1 MPDQRLS
8 KTGFS
13 ALERQKAIYLAGI
26 SGKRP
31 AIPIHPDELERQA
44 KDRMTPEAFAYV
56 AGSAGLERTAV
67 QNSSGF
73 SRWQIVPRMLRD
85 VSRCDLTT
93 ELLGMQL
100 PAPLLTAPIGV
111 LEMAHRQADLAVGR
125 AAATLGI
132 PMIFSNQASVPM
144 EKVAEAMEDGLRWFQ
159 LYWSKSNELVA
170 SFAQRAEACG
180 CRAIVITL
188 DTTML
193 GWRMRD
199 LDMAYLPFLR
209 GKGIAQYTS
218 DPVFQHLLDE
228 PDDAAP
234 QQPKRRLTWDTV
246 VSLSELLRAYP
257 GNWVGN
263 LRSGRALKAVRKFIN
278 IYTNPTLNWND
289 LAFLRQ
295 QTKLPILLK
304 GILHADDAR
313 IALDH
318 GINGLIVSNHG
329 GRQVDGAIA
338 AIEALPNVVAA
349 VNGQI
354 PVLMDSGIRSGA
366 DVFKALALG
375 AKAVCVG
382 RPYVYGLAL
391 NGEAGVREVLEN
403 LLADF
408 ELTMRLAGCRSIGEI
423 TPEMVSRVG

>member
-1 MPDQRLS
+1 MPDKS
-8 KTGFS
+8 IPKTSFS
-13 ALERQKAIYLAGI
+13 ALERQKNIYLAGV
-26 SGKRP
+26 SGQRP
-31 AIPIHPDELERQA
+31 ALPIHPDELERQA
-44 KDRMTPEAFAYV
+44 KERMTPEAFAYI
-56 AGSAGLERTAV
+56 AGSAGLERTAF
-67 QNSSGF
+67 QNRDGF
-73 SRWQIVPRMLRD
+73 GRWQIVPRMLRD
-85 VSRCDLTT
+85 VSQCDLST
-93 ELLGMQL
+93 ELLGMKL

-111 LEMAHRQADLAVGR
+111 LEMAHAHADLAVGR
-125 AAATLGI
+125 AAAALGI

-159 LYWSKSNELVA
+159 LYWSKSNDLVA
-170 SFAQRAEACG
+170 SFAHRAEACG

-193 GWRMRD
+193 GWRTRD

-218 DPVFQHLLDE
+218 DPVFQRLLDE
-228 PDDAAP
+228 SDDASGP
-234 QQPKRRLTWDTV
+234 QPKRRLTWDTL

-257 GNWVGN
+257 GGWFENF
-263 LRSGRALKAVRKFIN
+263 RSGRALKAVRKFVN
-278 IYTNPTLNWND
+278 IYTNPSLNWND

-304 GILHADDAR
+304 GILHEDDAR

-318 GINGLIVSNHG
+318 GIDGIIVSNHG
-329 GRQVDGAIA
+329 GRQVDGAIS

-349 VNGQI
+349 VNGHI

-391 NGEAGVREVLEN
+391 NGEAGVREVIEN

-408 ELTMRLAGCRSIGEI
+408 ELTMRLSGCRSIAEINGE
-423 TPEMVSRVG
+423 RVRVRG